1 MEIHLLLVP
10 SHNTWPH
17 LEFSMQAHP
26 NTEALPIF
34 VSFWS
39 SWILCWDGII
49 RRTGAFRFSMEG
61 CPLQG
66 AQRDAYTRLDGASC
80 PCPNFMRPHYVLFRF
95 CFFFF
100 ALVLFFHVWRWFHY
114 CYTHLFWFHC
124 SLLYACFSFAT
135 KTVDYDM
142 KISAERN

>member
-17 LEFSMQAHP
+17 LEFSMQTHP

-39 SWILCWDGII
+39 CWILCWDGII

-80 PCPNFMRPHYVLFRF
+80 PCPNFMRPHVLFR
-95 CFFFF
+95 
-100 ALVLFFHVWRWFHY
+100 
-114 CYTHLFWFHC
+114 FWFHC
-124 SLLYACFSFAT
+124 SLLHARFSFAT

-142 KISAERN
+142 KISAERKSFIYVKLEYCVILV

>member
-1 MEIHLLLVP
+1 LEIHLLLVP

-17 LEFSMQAHP
+17 LEFSMQTHP

-39 SWILCWDGII
+39 CWILCWDGII

-66 AQRDAYTRLDGASC
+66 AQRDAYTRLDGASVMFL
-80 PCPNFMRPHYVLFRF
+80 PRSNFTVRF
-95 CFFFF
+95 ITFIFQQKRVSSQF
-100 ALVLFFHVWRWFHY
+100 
-114 CYTHLFWFHC
+114 
-124 SLLYACFSFAT
+124 LLIYIT
-135 KTVDYDM
+135 NNV
-142 KISAERN
+142 ISIFELQSVSELLSHSQKF

>member
-1 MEIHLLLVP
+1 LEIHLLLVP

-17 LEFSMQAHP
+17 LEFSMQTHP
-26 NTEALPIF
+26 NTYICF
-34 VSFWS
+34 VLVC
-39 SWILCWDGII
+39 WILCWDGII
-49 RRTGAFRFSMEG
+49 RRTGALRFSMEG

-100 ALVLFFHVWRWFHY
+100 VSRWFHS
-114 CYTHLFWFHC
+114 CLALVPL
-124 SLLYACFSFAT
+124 LLYASVLVPLFLVARMFFFC
-135 KTVDYDM
+135 
-142 KISAERN
+142 N